1 MKNVTEERSRRWKV
15 LQCLRV
21 GKINIV
27 KQSSYPKQFIDLNYG
42 VRFYVKVLYLIGVEF
57 GVR

>member
-1 MKNVTEERSRRWKV
+1 MESPSS
-15 LQCLRV
+15 LRV
-21 GKINIV
+21 GKINIA

-42 VRFYVKVLYLIGVEF
+42 VRFYVKVLYLIGIEF